1 MRYRSKQGLTS
12 LLIAL
17 LPFGLIALAVI
28 WLWKKFV
35 GTGDNPG
42 GISGLVT
49 KVLGATKSGDD
60 QKNDVN
66 KQLIT
71 DMKTKAASKGLTPS
85 PLHVSKSNQIYE
97 LINSIN
103 SIFTSELSEEIAQK
117 ILEII
122 KVNRYISDRA
132 CIIIAYGVR
141 RPENRQHPLLGFIWD
156 ETNGTLRDHVSR
168 YFPDGKTKVETLR
181 YLDGAINAYM

>member
-1 MRYRSKQGLTS
+1 MRYRTKQGLTS

-17 LPFGLIALAVI
+17 LPFGLIALAAA
-28 WLWKKFV
+28 WLWRKFI
-35 GTGDNPG
+35 GTSDNPG
-42 GISGLVT
+42 GVSGLVT
-49 KVLGATKSGDD
+49 RVLGATKSGDD
-60 QKNDVN
+60 QKNDSNV
-66 KQLIT
+66 KLIT
-71 DMKTKAASKGLTPS
+71 DMKTAAASKGLTPS
-85 PLHVSKSNQIYE
+85 AVHVSKAVQIYE

-103 SIFTSELSEEIAQK
+103 SIFTSGLSEETAAK

-156 ETNGTLRDHVSR
+156 ETNGTLRDHVAR
-168 YFPDGKTKVETLR
+168 YFPDGKTKVDTLH
-181 YLDGAINAYM
+181 YLDGAINAYL